1 MRNIERWKLL
11 IAVLSLLALVGVA
24 CGDDAG
30 TGAGGGGDTGDT
42 ASEEHQVEEFP
53 ADTTMG
59 KIQEKGEIVVGT
71 KFDVPLFGFKNPQ
84 SGEVEGF
91 DPDMAQII
99 ADHLGVEL
107 TIEEAISD
115 NRIPFLQE
123 GTVDLVLSTMTITT
137 DRDAEI
143 DFSRPYYIAHGR
155 ILTAQDSGIEG
166 AEDTAGKKVCTALDS
181 TYQTVVL
188 PEQMPDADPKI
199 VDSYSECFAL
209 LQKGQVDAM
218 VTDDVILAGFLEQ
231 DPSLH
236 IVGEE
241 LTTDPYGAGVKNKDT
256 EFAEFV
262 SGVIDGTF
270 EDGTWQGLYD
280 KWIGK
285 YTGQEAED
293 PSTLSLEDALKIYPC
308 SETC

>member
-1 MRNIERWKLL
+1 MERWRWLV
-11 IAVLSLLALVGVA
+11 AVLAIVALVGVA
-24 CGDDAG
+24 CGDDSEDPAEP
-30 TGAGGGGDTGDT
+30 AGGGGD
-42 ASEEHQVEEFP
+42 AAAEVEEFP
-53 ADTTMG
+53 ANTTMG
-59 KIQEKGEIVVGT
+59 KIQKKGEIVVGT

-84 SGEVEGF
+84 SGDVEGF
-91 DPDMAQII
+91 DPDIAQII
-99 ADHLGVEL
+99 ADKLGVDL
-107 TIEEAISD
+107 KIEEAISD

-155 ILTAQDSGIEG
+155 ILTAKDSGIEG
-166 AEDTAGKKVCTALDS
+166 AEDTKGKTVCTALDS
-181 TYQTVVL
+181 TYHLVVL
-188 PEQMPDADPKI
+188 PEQMKDAEHKI

-209 LQKGQVDAM
+209 LQRGNVDAM
-218 VTDDVILAGFLEQ
+218 VTDDVILAGFLQQ
-231 DPSLH
+231 DDSLH
-236 IVGEE
+236 IVGDE
-241 LTTDPYGAGVKNKDT
+241 LTTDPYGAGVQDKDT
-256 EFAEFV
+256 EFADFV
-262 SGVIDGTF
+262 SGVLDEML

-293 PSTLSLEDALKIYPC
+293 PSAFTLEDALEIYPC

>member
-1 MRNIERWKLL
+1 MTL
-11 IAVLSLLALVGVA
+11 VALVGVA
-24 CGDDAG
+24 CGDDG
-30 TGAGGGGDTGDT
+30 EDTEAGGGGG
-42 ASEEHQVEEFP
+42 AEAEVEEFGS
-53 ADTTMG
+53 DTTMG

-71 KFDVPLFGFKNPQ
+71 KFDVPLFGYKNPQ

-91 DPDMAQII
+91 DPDLAQII
-99 ADHLGVEL
+99 ADRLGVEL
-107 TIEEAISD
+107 KIEEAISD

-143 DFSRPYYIAHGR
+143 DFSRPYYVAHGR
-155 ILTAQDSGIEG
+155 ILTAKDSGIEG

-209 LQKGQVDAM
+209 LQRGSIDAM
-218 VTDDVILAGFLEQ
+218 VTDDVILAGFLQQ
-231 DPSLH
+231 DDSLH

-241 LTTDPYGAGVKNKDT
+241 LTTDPYGAGVQEGDT

-262 SGVIDGTF
+262 SGVLEDIM
-270 EDGTWQGLYD
+270 EDGTWQELYD

-293 PSTLSLEDALKIYPC
+293 PMSITLEDAYEIYPC